1 MKFKKYVILLTEAI
15 KQAMLSPF
23 YGFIQGH
30 AHLSTKDID
39 YIESLLPNESS
50 SIISE
55 FEESFAEI
63 VGNGQAISYASARM
77 GFYVLMKVLG
87 ITSGDEILFTAA
99 TCSTMINAALRIGAT
114 PVYADIDPNT
124 FGSNPYDIEKKITH
138 KTKIIVA
145 QHSFGI
151 PCDITAIKKISVLK
165 NIFLLEDCALTLGS
179 RVNGITVGNFGD
191 AALFSTDHSKPINTM
206 LGGLIYTCNHLL
218 YKKLFSYN
226 SSCQKL
232 SLDKKRAIW
241 SQILLEKRLCNPRKY
256 GSLELIDILRLF
268 GRKISGTLSPFL
280 DEDFSPIPLSS
291 YPYPSKMPTFL
302 AALGLIELKRWEQ
315 ISANRIYFLKKFLKY
330 LKRNNLIEIFPNC
343 YNNSQIE
350 IVPLRIAWSPPKGDL
365 FRKSISHY
373 IQTSRIWFLKPIVP
387 TTIPLEKF
395 HYKKGSCPLSEKFG
409 LNMVNLPC
417 NLNENEFN
425 NLLTLFLKNIKPISG

>member
-30 AHLSTKDID
+30 AHLTLKDID

-63 VGNGQAISYASARM
+63 VGNGQAVSYASARM

-124 FGSNPYDIEKKITH
+124 FGSNPYDIEKKITN

-151 PCDITAIKKISVLK
+151 PCDITAIKKY
-165 NIFLLEDCALTLGS
+165 
-179 RVNGITVGNFGD
+179 
-191 AALFSTDHSKPINTM
+191 LF
-206 LGGLIYTCNHLL
+206 
-218 YKKLFSYN
+218 
-226 SSCQKL
+226 QK
-232 SLDKKRAIW
+232 
-241 SQILLEKRLCNPRKY
+241 
-256 GSLELIDILRLF
+256 
-268 GRKISGTLSPFL
+268 
-280 DEDFSPIPLSS
+280 
-291 YPYPSKMPTFL
+291 
-302 AALGLIELKRWEQ
+302 
-315 ISANRIYFLKKFLKY
+315 IYFY
-330 LKRNNLIEIFPNC
+330 
-343 YNNSQIE
+343 
-350 IVPLRIAWSPPKGDL
+350 
-365 FRKSISHY
+365 
-373 IQTSRIWFLKPIVP
+373 
-387 TTIPLEKF
+387 
-395 HYKKGSCPLSEKFG
+395 
-409 LNMVNLPC
+409 
-417 NLNENEFN
+417 
-425 NLLTLFLKNIKPISG
+425 